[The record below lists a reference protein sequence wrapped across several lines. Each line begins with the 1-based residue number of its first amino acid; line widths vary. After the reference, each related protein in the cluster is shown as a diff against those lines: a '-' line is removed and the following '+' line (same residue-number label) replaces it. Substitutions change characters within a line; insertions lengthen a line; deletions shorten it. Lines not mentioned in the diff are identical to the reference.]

1 MCLQLIYWLHSIL
14 AIALDAYTFQW
25 SLEQLILTLNLCR
38 LGLAIPE
45 EAIEQMK
52 SRVVVTDEDLQ
63 VVAKEEK
70 IRRHD
75 VMGSSSKCLRSV
87 RHVSTLKTCLL
98 APNYV
103 LLLLKFSRRSY
114 TNTKKHTFTLLVR
127 PLQLQLVL
135 FIGLQLRPMSQI
147 TQT

>member
-75 VMGSSSKCLRSV
+75 VMGSSSKCFKKVWDMFLFVKR
-87 RHVSTLKTCLL
+87 VS
-98 APNYV
+98 
-103 LLLLKFSRRSY
+103 
-114 TNTKKHTFTLLVR
+114 
-127 PLQLQLVL
+127 
-135 FIGLQLRPMSQI
+135 
-147 TQT
+147 

>member
-1 MCLQLIYWLHSIL
+1 
-14 AIALDAYTFQW
+14 
-25 SLEQLILTLNLCR
+25 LNLCR

-75 VMGSSSKCLRSV
+75 VMGSSSKC
-87 RHVSTLKTCLL
+87 
-98 APNYV
+98 
-103 LLLLKFSRRSY
+103 F
-114 TNTKKHTFTLLVR
+114 KKV
-127 PLQLQLVL
+127 
-135 FIGLQLRPMSQI
+135 
-147 TQT
+147 